1 MATRSSS
8 STSLALIVSS
18 SLLLLLAT
26 APILVVD
33 AALDVKASCAK
44 TLHPIYCTMVLSAD
58 PDIKT
63 ATSERALAEIAIKT
77 SARVGATA
85 GSYARRELDLVK
97 DNLLW
102 QCLDECA
109 QDIEDAVSHLDD
121 AEGEVDDAKFNL
133 VAQYLQLS
141 EQDTWSCDESC
152 RDTPPSP
159 VRTAVLAKN
168 NDFEKMMNVT
178 NALIK
183 LALAAPKPATALP
196 AKTATALPAKP

>member
-1 MATRSSS
+1 MATRSS

-18 SLLLLLAT
+18 SVLLLLLLAT

-33 AALDVKASCAK
+33 AALQDVKATCAK
-44 TLHPIYCTMVLSAD
+44 TPNPIFCTMVLSAD

-63 ATSERALAEIAIKT
+63 ATTERALAELAIKA
-77 SARVGATA
+77 SARLGATA

-152 RDTPPSP
+152 RDTPPCP

-168 NDFEKMMNVT
+168 NDFEKMMNIT

-183 LALAAPKPATALP
+183 VVQASAKPATALP
-196 AKTATALPAKP
+196 AKP